1 MQATTFAAIDIG
13 TYDVTLEIF
22 EMTRKNGINS
32 LNNVKHRMELGKD
45 VFASG
50 KIGQEMADELCTVL
64 SDFVRFMEE
73 YRVTSYRAVATSSLR
88 EAENNQ
94 FILRKIL
101 QRTGLRVEILSNS
114 EQRFIGYKA
123 IASMETDFNKMIEK
137 GTAIIDLDG
146 GSVQISLFDKDALV
160 TTQNI
165 RMGSLRIR
173 ERLAS
178 VAGDT
183 THYDTLVEELIQNEI
198 LSFKKMY
205 LKDRKIENIVL
216 VGDLFTDS
224 ILVNAPEKFSKTLTR
239 EEFQSWYQIIVH
251 SSAMELAVKIG
262 IPVESASLLVPS
274 VIIYKRLIEE
284 LDAKLIWTPG
294 TRLASGLAYEFGEQK
309 KLIRI
314 KHNFENDILMAA
326 RNIGKRYAVSKPHID
341 NMEMVALGIFD
352 SMKKVHGFQNRER
365 LLLRIAVMLHD
376 VGKYISLNFVADSS
390 YNIIMSNEI
399 IGLSH
404 SEREMIALVAQYNTK
419 RLPQYEVFASRSSLN
434 RDEYL
439 IVAGLTA
446 IVRLANAL
454 DRSHLQKIQT
464 IRSVLKENELVLSL
478 SVNKDFTLEEGLSRE
493 KQEFFHEVFN
503 VTPVIRIRRQL

>member
-1 MQATTFAAIDIG
+1 MQAKTFAAIDIG

-22 EMTRKNGINS
+22 EITKKNGIKS
-32 LNNVKHRMELGKD
+32 LNTVKHRMELGKD
-45 VFASG
+45 VYTFG
-50 KIGQEMADELCTVL
+50 KIGPEMADKLCEVL
-64 SDFVRFMEE
+64 KDFVRFMDE
-73 YRVTSYRAVATSSLR
+73 YRVVSYRAVASSSLR

-94 FILRKIL
+94 FILRKIF
-101 QRTGLRVEILSNS
+101 QNTGLEVDILSNS
-114 EQRFIGYKA
+114 EQRFLGYKA
-123 IASMETDFNKMIEK
+123 IASMETAFSKMIEK
-137 GTAIIDLDG
+137 GTAIVDLDG
-146 GSVQISLFDKDALV
+146 GSIQVSLFDKDALV

-183 THYDTLVEELIQNEI
+183 IHYDTLVEELIQNEI

-216 VGDLFTDS
+216 IGDLFSES
-224 ILVNAPEKFSKTLTR
+224 IFQTTTERTNKTITR
-239 EEFQSWYQIIVH
+239 ESFQEWYNLIIN

-284 LDAKLIWTPG
+284 MDAKLIWTPG
-294 TRLASGLAYEFGEQK
+294 TRLARGLAYEYAEQK
-309 KLIRI
+309 KLIKI
-314 KHNFENDILMAA
+314 KHNFEDDILMAA
-326 RNIGKRYAVSKPHID
+326 RNIGKRYAVSKSHVQ
-341 NMEMVALGIFD
+341 NMEMVALSMFD
-352 SMKKVHGFQNRER
+352 AMKKIHGFQNRER

-376 VGKYISLNFVADSS
+376 VGKYISLNYVADSS

-404 SEREMIALVAQYNTK
+404 SEREMIALVAQYNTR
-419 RLPQYEVFASRSSLN
+419 RLPEYEAFARSSSLN

-446 IVRLANAL
+446 FVRLANAL

-464 IRSVLKENELVLSL
+464 IRSVLKENELVISL
-478 SVNKDFTLEEGLSRE
+478 NVNKDFTLEAGLSRE
-493 KQEFFHEVFN
+493 KISFFHEVFS
-503 VTPVIRIRRQL
+503 VTPVLCVRRQL